1 MVGSTLLIN
10 SFFIIYK
17 GAKGLGLDKIELV
30 EAITYSGA
38 IAGGGA
44 LLTIPFIPKIKK
56 IVDKK
61 FARVDVSGIALE
73 NIENIRNNQ
82 NRTKYKYRAVSY
94 EL

>member
-1 MVGSTLLIN
+1 M
-10 SFFIIYK
+10 
-17 GAKGLGLDKIELV
+17 GLDKIELV

-61 FARVDVSGIALE
+61 FRSSRRE
-73 NIENIRNNQ
+73 W
-82 NRTKYKYRAVSY
+82 NRFGEYRKYKN
-94 EL
+94 